1 MVNKLR
7 MPQEVQY
14 SIKSADS
21 RVKPSYFKAQFQKH
35 TNIVA
40 SVKFLNISVHQFSH
54 PWNGIKI
61 LPNS

>member
-21 RVKPSYFKAQFQKH
+21 RVKPSYFKAQFQKD

-54 PWNGIKI
+54 P
-61 LPNS
+61 